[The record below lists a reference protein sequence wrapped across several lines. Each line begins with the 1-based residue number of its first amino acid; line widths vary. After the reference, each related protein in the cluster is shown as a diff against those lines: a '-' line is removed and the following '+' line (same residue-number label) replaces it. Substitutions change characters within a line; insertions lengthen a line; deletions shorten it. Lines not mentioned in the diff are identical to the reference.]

1 MAGEKIDVTFTINPD
16 MEEMLKEAAEKY
28 ELQDASK
35 ALRVVLDYVIQ
46 DADWEEV
53 FTRIRCKRCM
63 GGPLGRF

>member
-1 MAGEKIDVTFTINPD
+1 MAGEKIDLTFSINRD

-28 ELQDASK
+28 KLPDTSK
-35 ALRVVLDYVIQ
+35 ALRVGLDYVSQ

>member
-1 MAGEKIDVTFTINPD
+1 MAGEKVDVTFTINPD

-28 ELQDASK
+28 ELPDTSK

-46 DADWEEV
+46 DADWAEV
-53 FTRIRCKRCM
+53 FEKIRCKRCM